1 MEIYIV
7 EDDISIINI
16 LEDIIESH
24 DLGKVCGDSGGGEPD
39 MEEVLALSPDI
50 ILVEICA
57 EDVLT
62 QRKIWH

>member
-39 MEEVLALSPDI
+39 MEEVLALSRLERRMRMPS
-50 ILVEICA
+50 
-57 EDVLT
+57 
-62 QRKIWH
+62 IWKSPAVRTTM

>member
-39 MEEVLALSPDI
+39 MEGSN
-50 ILVEICA
+50 
-57 EDVLT
+57 
-62 QRKIWH
+62 RK